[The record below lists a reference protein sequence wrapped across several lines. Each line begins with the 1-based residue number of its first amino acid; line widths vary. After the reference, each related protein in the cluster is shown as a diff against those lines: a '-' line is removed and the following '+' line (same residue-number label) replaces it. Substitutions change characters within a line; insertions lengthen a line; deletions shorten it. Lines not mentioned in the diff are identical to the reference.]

1 MKTEYRTKTKLI
13 TFKTQNKTQGLLG
26 KTLFHLALKA
36 LTKQNDS
43 FLNILIDIIFNIY
56 FINRKLIPREI

>member
-13 TFKTQNKTQGLLG
+13 TFKTQNKTQDLLG
-26 KTLFHLALKA
+26 NTLFHLALKS

-43 FLNILIDIIFNIY
+43 FLTFLWI
-56 FINRKLIPREI
+56 

>member
-13 TFKTQNKTQGLLG
+13 TFKTQKQDTGLTR
-26 KTLFHLALKA
+26 KNFYSILALKA

-43 FLNILIDIIFNIY
+43 FLTFL
-56 FINRKLIPREI
+56 